1 MFTPSSTPEP
11 VSTKSSK
18 VRMIVSPDLLPHFKS
33 KKSKAPLYSNLTS
46 EQKARVAVIYAF
58 ALNNE
63 LFLTHFNVCGVIG
76 HGTNGVVLGAKDLST
91 GQSVA
96 IKIIY
101 KTQVSTNEPF
111 PSEIGVLKALNSH
124 PLTSSTTLNF
134 VTAWQDEHHFYL
146 VTQFFGTNWMASV
159 PESKLAPILFQSV
172 LDGITTTHHFAFS
185 TGSCDLW
192 AWQNSM
198 RRYQHLTEGTTLLPL
213 QPIKH
218 IIRSVASALW
228 GIHQAG
234 YYHGDIKLE
243 NVLVQYDAQLGD
255 CTHPQV
261 LLADYGHCDR
271 VEAGISRYGTR
282 EVSPPEFL
290 ADSPFE
296 ADELDGQTADVFA
309 LGIVLYSLLSEIG
322 SLPTVGD
329 ALQKGTIGYKYL
341 VGADDGRYLFDEVG
355 DVIDDEAWDLINQMC
370 WVDPRRRIGLDQ
382 VLQHPWLN

>member
-18 VRMIVSPDLLPHFKS
+18 VRMI
-33 KKSKAPLYSNLTS
+33 PLVSNLTS

-58 ALNNE
+58 ALNHE

-159 PESKLAPILFQSV
+159 PESKLAPILFQS
-172 LDGITTTHHFAFS
+172 
-185 TGSCDLW
+185 
-192 AWQNSM
+192 NSM

-228 GIHQAG
+228 GIHQA
-234 YYHGDIKLE
+234 
-243 NVLVQYDAQLGD
+243 VGD

-290 ADSPFE
+290 AI
-296 ADELDGQTADVFA
+296 LDGQTADVFA

-355 DVIDDEAWDLINQMC
+355 DVIDDEAWD
-370 WVDPRRRIGLDQ
+370 
-382 VLQHPWLN
+382 